1 MMYGKKTGMKAEPKA
16 GKMQK
21 PMAKKPMAKK
31 TMAAKKK

>member
-21 PMAKKPMAKK
+21 PMAKKVMAKK
-31 TMAAKKK
+31 VAKKK